1 MMKYIHF
8 LTGKTAALL
17 LTGALLLCGCSRTP
31 VEQAAAGQAPS
42 GPASSAAEGQPMPA
56 ADAPSAVPGT
66 PGQPA
71 STAQAPSEEASAD
84 TQPVPAAP
92 SAEAGP
98 DAGQFSTGAAFI
110 GEYLDPD
117 VGEPGLEIAPQ
128 EGGGYLVQL
137 RIYRLA
143 SLSDGQGEWTGEGIA
158 FTATDPSGSPIR
170 GLITAEGQT
179 AIVTFTDSSWDG
191 LPAGSVFRYTKS
203 SDTPVL

>member
-8 LTGKTAALL
+8 LTSKIAALL
-17 LTGALLLCGCSRTP
+17 LAGALLLCGCSRTP
-31 VEQAAAGQAPS
+31 ANQTATGHAPSTVQAPYEE
-42 GPASSAAEGQPMPA
+42 APA
-56 ADAPSAVPGT
+56 A
-66 PGQPA
+66 
-71 STAQAPSEEASAD
+71 
-84 TQPVPAAP
+84 TQPGPTAP
-92 SAEAGP
+92 SAEAGS
-98 DAGQFSTGAAFI
+98 DAEQFSTGAAFI

-170 GLITAEGQT
+170 GLITAEDQT
-179 AIVTFTDSSWDG
+179 AAITFTDSSWDG

-203 SDTPVL
+203 SDTPVLWEE